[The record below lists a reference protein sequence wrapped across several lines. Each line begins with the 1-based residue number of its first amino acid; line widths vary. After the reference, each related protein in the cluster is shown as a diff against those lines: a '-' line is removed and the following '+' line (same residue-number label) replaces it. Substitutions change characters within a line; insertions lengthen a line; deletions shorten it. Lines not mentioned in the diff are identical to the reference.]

1 MDYSDTGKNRSATL
15 PVGSF
20 APNCL
25 GLYDMAGNVFQRCN
39 DLYDEHYYSKSANV
53 SPKGG
58 DERSGYPGGEGYHV
72 ASSEAASLEAV
83 PSPFAP
89 RREPGWTLYGTSIFT
104 LFAASVSVVRTAGSP
119 ESGGT
124 GKRRTD
130 HESS

>member
-1 MDYSDTGKNRSATL
+1 MGYATL

-25 GLYDMAGNVFQRCN
+25 GLYDRAGSVFQWCN

-72 ASSEAASLEAV
+72 ASSEAASLKR
-83 PSPFAP
+83 S
-89 RREPGWTLYGTSIFT
+89 RLRSRLG
-104 LFAASVSVVRTAGSP
+104 ASLAGPHMGLPYICRSD
-119 ESGGT
+119 
-124 GKRRTD
+124 GK
-130 HESS
+130 